1 MGMRAMED
9 LKDMLCKELDEI
21 AKKGELTA
29 GSLETVHKL
38 TDTIKNIDKI
48 MMLEDE
54 DGEYSERGYSRDG
67 GYSMERGGNHGGYS
81 RAGEW
86 EARGG
91 YGMGHSYAQR
101 RDSRG
106 RYSRDDGK
114 EHMMREMEGMLED
127 ADGKSRTI
135 IQRALDELRRA

>member
-48 MMLEDE
+48 MMLEE
-54 DGEYSERGYSRDG
+54 DGEYSERMDRYSRDG
-67 GYSMERGGNHGGYS
+67 D
-81 RAGEW
+81 W
-86 EARGG
+86 TARGT
-91 YGMGHSYAQR
+91 YGHPHDGGHSYAR
-101 RDSRG
+101 HRDSRG

-127 ADGKSRTI
+127 ADGKSRQI